1 MVTTVELSL
10 NYSWK
15 KTRSDIPSQQIFL
28 MIYIYDKDILE
39 IDHFFL
45 LYSKSNVWLF
55 KVEKRVFFYMNFK
68 NISHMY
74 LDI

>member
-39 IDHFFL
+39 IDHFF
-45 LYSKSNVWLF
+45 F
-55 KVEKRVFFYMNFK
+55 TIQQIKRLV
-68 NISHMY
+68 I
-74 LDI
+74 

>member
-28 MIYIYDKDILE
+28 MIYIYDKNILE

-55 KVEKRVFFYMNFK
+55 KVEKRGFFYMNFK

>member
-55 KVEKRVFFYMNFK
+55 KVEKRVFFNMNFK
-68 NISHMY
+68 KY
-74 LDI
+74 LTCT